1 MEDRCV
7 TERLQAGLERLGV
20 AADGVT
26 LDRLARYHALL
37 TEWNARIDLTAVLE
51 PEEMVDRHY
60 LDSAAPLALDLIPQG
75 ARVIDVGTGA
85 GLPGIPLCILR
96 PDLRVTLLD
105 AQRKRV
111 TFLQAAIEALD
122 LPAQAVHM
130 RAEDAARDEAHREA
144 YDVAVSRAV
153 AATPTLLE
161 LTLPFVRV
169 GGRAIAWKGPG
180 LQAELEQARR
190 AAHLLGGALEG
201 VLDAPVPGRDWQHV
215 LLVCAK
221 RQKTARQ
228 YPRRAGLPGKNP
240 LG

>member
-1 MEDRCV
+1 MEDRRV
-7 TERLQAGLERLGV
+7 RERLQAGLERLGV
-20 AADGVT
+20 AADGAA
-26 LDRLARYHALL
+26 LERLARYHALL
-37 TEWNARIDLTAVLE
+37 TAWNARIDLTAVLE

-60 LDSAAPLALDLIPQG
+60 LDSAAPLALGLIPQG

-111 TFLQAAIEALD
+111 AFLQAAIEALD

-215 LLVCAK
+215 LLLCGK

>member
-7 TERLQAGLERLGV
+7 RERLQAGLERLGV

-37 TEWNARIDLTAVLE
+37 TAWNARIDLTAVLE

-60 LDSAAPLALDLIPQG
+60 LDSAAPLALGLIPQG

-215 LLVCAK
+215 LLVCTK

>member
-1 MEDRCV
+1 MEGRCV
-7 TERLQAGLERLGV
+7 RERLQAGLERLGV

-60 LDSAAPLALDLIPQG
+60 LDSAAPLALGLIPQG

-130 RAEDAARDEAHREA
+130 RAEDAARDEARREA

>member
-7 TERLQAGLERLGV
+7 RERLQAGLERLGV

-130 RAEDAARDEAHREA
+130 RAEDAARDEARREA

-180 LQAELEQARR
+180 LQAELDQARR

>member
-1 MEDRCV
+1 MLKLKRY
-7 TERLQAGLERLGV
+7 LKPYIALFLGAIILLFGQA
-20 AADGVT
+20 
-26 LDRLARYHALL
+26 
-37 TEWNARIDLTAVLE
+37 
-51 PEEMVDRHY
+51 
-60 LDSAAPLALDLIPQG
+60 
-75 ARVIDVGTGA
+75 
-85 GLPGIPLCILR
+85 
-96 PDLRVTLLD
+96 
-105 AQRKRV
+105 
-111 TFLQAAIEALD
+111 
-122 LPAQAVHM
+122 
-130 RAEDAARDEAHREA
+130 
-144 YDVAVSRAV
+144 
-153 AATPTLLE
+153 LLE

>member
-37 TEWNARIDLTAVLE
+37 TEWNARIDLTAVLD

-60 LDSAAPLALDLIPQG
+60 LDSAAPLALGLIPQG

-180 LQAELEQARR
+180 LQAELDQARR

>member
-37 TEWNARIDLTAVLE
+37 TEWNARIDLTAVLD

-180 LQAELEQARR
+180 LQAELDQARR

>member
-7 TERLQAGLERLGV
+7 RERLQAGLERLGV

-60 LDSAAPLALDLIPQG
+60 LDSAAPLALGLIPQG

-130 RAEDAARDEAHREA
+130 RAEDAARDEARREA

>member
-7 TERLQAGLERLGV
+7 RERLQAGLERLGV

>member
-37 TEWNARIDLTAVLE
+37 TEWNARIDLTAVLD

-215 LLVCAK
+215 LLLCGK

>member
-7 TERLQAGLERLGV
+7 RERLQAGLERLGV

-60 LDSAAPLALDLIPQG
+60 LDSAAPLALGLIPQG

-130 RAEDAARDEAHREA
+130 RAEDAARDEARREA
-144 YDVAVSRAV
+144 YDVAVSR
-153 AATPTLLE
+153 LSL
-161 LTLPFVRV
+161 
-169 GGRAIAWKGPG
+169 I
-180 LQAELEQARR
+180 
-190 AAHLLGGALEG
+190 HI
-201 VLDAPVPGRDWQHV
+201 
-215 LLVCAK
+215 
-221 RQKTARQ
+221 
-228 YPRRAGLPGKNP
+228 
-240 LG
+240 

>member
-7 TERLQAGLERLGV
+7 RERLQAGLERLGV

-37 TEWNARIDLTAVLE
+37 TEWNARIDLTAVLD

-60 LDSAAPLALDLIPQG
+60 LDSAAPLALGLIPQG

>member
-7 TERLQAGLERLGV
+7 RERLQAGLERLGV

-60 LDSAAPLALDLIPQG
+60 LDSAAPLALGLIPQG

-130 RAEDAARDEAHREA
+130 RAEDAARDEARREA

-215 LLVCAK
+215 LLLCGK

>member
-60 LDSAAPLALDLIPQG
+60 LDSAAPLALGLIPQG

-111 TFLQAAIEALD
+111 AFLQAAIEALD

-215 LLVCAK
+215 LLLCGK

>member
-7 TERLQAGLERLGV
+7 RERLQAGLERLGV

-60 LDSAAPLALDLIPQG
+60 LDSAAPLALGLIPQG

-130 RAEDAARDEAHREA
+130 RAEDAARDEAHRET

-180 LQAELEQARR
+180 LQAELDQARR

>member
-20 AADGVT
+20 AADGVA

-60 LDSAAPLALDLIPQG
+60 LDSAAPLALGLIPQG

-130 RAEDAARDEAHREA
+130 RAEDAARDEARREA

>member
-60 LDSAAPLALDLIPQG
+60 LDSAAPLALGLIPQG

-130 RAEDAARDEAHREA
+130 RAEDAARDEAHRET

>member
-37 TEWNARIDLTAVLE
+37 TEWNARIDLTAVLD

-130 RAEDAARDEAHREA
+130 RAEDAARDEARREA

-180 LQAELEQARR
+180 LQAELDQARR

>member
-7 TERLQAGLERLGV
+7 RERLQAGLERLGV

-37 TEWNARIDLTAVLE
+37 TEWNARIDLTAVLD

-60 LDSAAPLALDLIPQG
+60 LDSAAPLALGLIPQG

-130 RAEDAARDEAHREA
+130 RAEDAARDEAHRET

-215 LLVCAK
+215 LLLCGK

>member
-7 TERLQAGLERLGV
+7 RERLQAGLERLGV
-20 AADGVT
+20 AADGVA

-37 TEWNARIDLTAVLE
+37 TEWNARIDLTAVLD

-130 RAEDAARDEAHREA
+130 RAEDAARDEARREA

>member
-26 LDRLARYHALL
+26 LDRLARYHALV
-37 TEWNARIDLTAVLE
+37 TEWNARIDLTAVLD

-60 LDSAAPLALDLIPQG
+60 LDSAAPLALGLIPQG

-180 LQAELEQARR
+180 LQAELDQARR

>member
-26 LDRLARYHALL
+26 LDRLARYHALV

-215 LLVCAK
+215 LLLCGK

>member
-7 TERLQAGLERLGV
+7 RERLQAGLERLGV

-130 RAEDAARDEAHREA
+130 RAEDAARDEARREA

>member
-20 AADGVT
+20 AADGVA

-37 TEWNARIDLTAVLE
+37 TEWNARIDLTAVLD

-130 RAEDAARDEAHREA
+130 RAEDAARDEARREA

-180 LQAELEQARR
+180 LQAELDQARR

>member
-37 TEWNARIDLTAVLE
+37 TEWNARIDLTAVLD

-60 LDSAAPLALDLIPQG
+60 LDSAAPLALGLIPQG

-144 YDVAVSRAV
+144 YDVSVSRAV

>member
-1 MEDRCV
+1 M
-7 TERLQAGLERLGV
+7 
-20 AADGVT
+20 
-26 LDRLARYHALL
+26 
-37 TEWNARIDLTAVLE
+37 
-51 PEEMVDRHY
+51 
-60 LDSAAPLALDLIPQG
+60 
-75 ARVIDVGTGA
+75 
-85 GLPGIPLCILR
+85 CILR

-130 RAEDAARDEAHREA
+130 RAEDAARDEARREA

>member
-7 TERLQAGLERLGV
+7 RERLQAGLERLGV

-60 LDSAAPLALDLIPQG
+60 LDSAAPLALGLIPQG
-75 ARVIDVGTGA
+75 ACVIDVGTGA

-130 RAEDAARDEAHREA
+130 RAEDAARDEAHRET

>member
-1 MEDRCV
+1 M

-37 TEWNARIDLTAVLE
+37 TEWNARIDLTAVLD

-60 LDSAAPLALDLIPQG
+60 LDSAAPLALGLIPQG

>member
-7 TERLQAGLERLGV
+7 RERLQAGLERLGV

-37 TEWNARIDLTAVLE
+37 TEWNARIDLTAVLD

-180 LQAELEQARR
+180 LQAELDQARR

>member
-37 TEWNARIDLTAVLE
+37 TEWNARIDLTAVLD

-60 LDSAAPLALDLIPQG
+60 LDSAAPLALGLIPQG

>member
-20 AADGVT
+20 AADGVA

-130 RAEDAARDEAHREA
+130 RAEDAARDEARREA

>member
-7 TERLQAGLERLGV
+7 RERLQAGLERLGV
-20 AADGVT
+20 AADGVA

-60 LDSAAPLALDLIPQG
+60 LDSAAPLALGLIPQG

-130 RAEDAARDEAHREA
+130 RAEDAARDEARREA

>member
-1 MEDRCV
+1 MEDRRV
-7 TERLQAGLERLGV
+7 RERLQAGLERLGV

-60 LDSAAPLALDLIPQG
+60 LDSAAPLALGLIPQG

-130 RAEDAARDEAHREA
+130 RAEDAARDEARREA

>member
-37 TEWNARIDLTAVLE
+37 TEWNARIDLTAVLD

-60 LDSAAPLALDLIPQG
+60 LDSAAPLALGLIPQG

-215 LLVCAK
+215 LLLCGK

>member
-37 TEWNARIDLTAVLE
+37 TEWNARIDLTAVLD

-60 LDSAAPLALDLIPQG
+60 LDSAAPLALGLIPQG

-111 TFLQAAIEALD
+111 TFLQAAIKALD

-215 LLVCAK
+215 LLLCGK

>member
-7 TERLQAGLERLGV
+7 RERLQAGLERLGV
-20 AADGVT
+20 AADGVA

-180 LQAELEQARR
+180 LQAELDQARR

>member
-20 AADGVT
+20 AADGVA

>member
-26 LDRLARYHALL
+26 LDRMVRYHALL
-37 TEWNARIDLTAVLE
+37 TEWNARIDLTAVLD

-60 LDSAAPLALDLIPQG
+60 LDSAAPLALGLIPQG

-130 RAEDAARDEAHREA
+130 RAEDAARDEARREA

>member
-26 LDRLARYHALL
+26 LDRLARYHALV
-37 TEWNARIDLTAVLE
+37 TEWNARIDLTAVLD

-111 TFLQAAIEALD
+111 TFLQAAIKALD

>member
-7 TERLQAGLERLGV
+7 RERLQAGLERLGV

-60 LDSAAPLALDLIPQG
+60 LDSAAPLALGLIPQG

-144 YDVAVSRAV
+144 YDVSVSRAV